1 MKKSF
6 TSLAVL
12 ATLLA
17 APMASHALVYQFN
30 AALSGANE
38 VPPSAATATGVATLF
53 YDDKSTAS
61 LLDDTYNFSASA
73 FGLTGGSVA
82 GTAASAYHIHAP
94 AAAGVNGPVVVSLDA
109 APFVSFNSSSTLLVG
124 GTNVTPP
131 NTSFLA
137 NLQASLAYVNIHTA
151 ANPGG
156 AIRGQLIPVAVVP
169 EPSTYALMLG
179 GLGLVGF
186 LAQRRRPTR

>member
-6 TSLAVL
+6 TSLVVL
-12 ATLLA
+12 GAFLA
-17 APMASHALVYQFN
+17 APMAAQALVIQFN
-30 AALSGANE
+30 AGLSGLNE
-38 VPPSAATATGVATLF
+38 VPPNAATATGVATLF
-53 YDDKSTAS
+53 YDDKNTLS

-94 AAAGVNGPVVVSLDA
+94 AAAGANGPVVVSLDA
-109 APFVSFNSSSTLLVG
+109 APFVSFNSGSTLLIG
-124 GTNVTPP
+124 GTNVSPP

-137 NLQASLAYVNIHTA
+137 NLQASLAYVNIHTV

-156 AIRGQLIPVAVVP
+156 QIRGQLIQVAVVP
-169 EPSTYALMLG
+169 EPSTYALMLA

-186 LAQRRRPTR
+186 LAQRRRQAR